1 MLQKPIISNIS
12 KTKKA
17 TKRKF
22 PCRTPPEVSK
32 LLNTIGLDSSSSFI
46 NSRSS
51 SSSKHKSS
59 FSSKSSNTEPK
70 DTSTPNSSPER
81 AIVEPKSKKARIER
95 VQIQSEHR
103 LV

>member
-22 PCRTPPEVSK
+22 PCKTPPEVSK

-51 SSSKHKSS
+51 SSKNKSS

-70 DTSTPNSSPER
+70 DTSTPNSSPKR